1 MWFSAQVALKD
12 GKLPI
17 ACKAGLRKSHLSLK
31 ADCKLC
37 LGNVP
42 RENSAEGHSD
52 TGNLWRMF
60 ASIIERTNFP
70 FRMGRRNFCR
80 VGAVGQG

>member
-1 MWFSAQVALKD
+1 MWFSVQAAFRG

-17 ACKAGLRKSHLSLK
+17 TCKAGLRKLHLSLE
-31 ADCKLC
+31 ADCNLC
-37 LGNVP
+37 L
-42 RENSAEGHSD
+42 RDMAQENSAEGHLDS
-52 TGNLWRMF
+52 GNLWRMF
-60 ASIIERTNFP
+60 ASSTEHINFP